1 MVWCIVRPLI
11 RALRRLKTVAL
22 LAMKRLTCAD
32 IYSTRTPQEKSLW
45 STFRVCGKRRFLL
58 IMLRQKLARHSDLSV
73 RVCLRF
79 VLLFLSDVLLF
90 IQISQLAKLIP
101 GEVAKLTEAE
111 ATAKAATMATA
122 QQGNFITRLFMPR
135 PRDVTTSQVITS
147 NGAKETNEF

>member
-1 MVWCIVRPLI
+1 
-11 RALRRLKTVAL
+11 
-22 LAMKRLTCAD
+22 
-32 IYSTRTPQEKSLW
+32 
-45 STFRVCGKRRFLL
+45 
-58 IMLRQKLARHSDLSV
+58 MLRQKLARHSDLSV